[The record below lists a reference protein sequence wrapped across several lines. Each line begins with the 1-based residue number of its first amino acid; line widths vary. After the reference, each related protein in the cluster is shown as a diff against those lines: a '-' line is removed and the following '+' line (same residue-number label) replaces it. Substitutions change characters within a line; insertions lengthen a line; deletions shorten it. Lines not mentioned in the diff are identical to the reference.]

1 MQTIKKDSD
10 IELATEN
17 IKCLG
22 ADDIILASYLGSG
35 SSLIGGILIEL
46 GLDYIEGYQE
56 KITKNKSSTD
66 VVLPMWRKHW
76 RQLDTKYDSAKPK
89 ELRLFKTH
97 FYPVSYKKA
106 KPTTAVLLIR
116 DARDAVISYYNWRKG
131 FSDETGSLSDF
142 LCTNGFYGKKPFD
155 DWTSYIEEWLN
166 WGNADNHRLYVI
178 KYEDLKFN
186 PQNTVKKLLK
196 FLKIRRSNAEIEQA
210 VANSRFSKIKNEE
223 AKVLHNTNQPRIFR
237 KGLVGE
243 WRNTLSSEDLNQI
256 KPQTVKMLKKY
267 HYTAVNHQK
276 FQLVTHWFIG
286 CNALTEKHMQ
296 NIINKGEKAA
306 FITLCRKSLQNI
318 NYSDLTIIKGSF
330 LPKYLDFMHG
340 NIYIGAVNEEI
351 RRSVENIAKIN
362 GCKLQY
368 I

>member
-1 MQTIKKDSD
+1 MQTAEKDSD
-10 IELATEN
+10 LKLATEN
-17 IKCLG
+17 IKKLG

-56 KITKNKSSTD
+56 KISKNKNQTE
-66 VVLPMWRKHW
+66 VVLPLWRKHW
-76 RQLDTKYDSAKPK
+76 TQLDTKYENNKPR

-131 FSDETGSLSDF
+131 FSDETGTLSEF
-142 LCTNGFYGKKPFD
+142 LRTDGFYGKKPFD

-166 WGNADNHRLYVI
+166 WGNADRHRLHLI

-186 PQNTVKKLLK
+186 PQQTIKKLLK
-196 FLKIRRSNAEIEQA
+196 FLKVRRSNTEIERA
-210 VANSRFSKIKNEE
+210 IENSRFSKIKKEE
-223 AKVLHNTNQPRIFR
+223 VKALQNTNQPRIFR

-243 WRNTLSSEDLNQI
+243 WRHTLSTADLALI
-256 KPQTVKMLKKY
+256 KPQTAKMLKKY
-267 HYTAVNHQK
+267 QYTAAEQK
-276 FQLVTHWFIG
+276 KFPAVKHWFIG
-286 CNALTEKHMQ
+286 CDASTDTYLQDVLKR
-296 NIINKGEKAA
+296 GEKAVL
-306 FITLCRKSLQNI
+306 IPLGQKYNKTDNPNLSV
-318 NYSDLTIIKGSF
+318 IKGAF
-330 LPKYLDFMHG
+330 LPKYSDLICG
-340 NIYIGAVNEEI
+340 NIYIAADNEEI
-351 RRSVENIAKIN
+351 VRSIENIAKIN
-362 GCKLQY
+362 GYKLQY